1 MIKLM
6 VEEGFEILLTVD
18 KGIPYQQNIK
28 NYPIQIALVYTRDN
42 RLKTLIPKIE
52 LIEAALRQKK
62 GKLIEIDLK

>member
-1 MIKLM
+1 M

>member
-52 LIEAALRQKK
+52 LIEAALKQKK